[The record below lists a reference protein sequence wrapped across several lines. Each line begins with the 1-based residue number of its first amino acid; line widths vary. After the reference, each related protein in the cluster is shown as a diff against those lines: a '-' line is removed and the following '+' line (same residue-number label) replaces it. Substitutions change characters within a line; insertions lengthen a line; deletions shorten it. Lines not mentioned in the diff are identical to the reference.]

1 MSSTD
6 SPSLPSDANLSDFT
20 ESIAWTAE
28 TEPTAGEVIEK
39 ENLVRDV
46 VSMQDS
52 LRALLTR
59 VSTVKE
65 DCTKAESENETLQ
78 TYVESVTRSVASST
92 SSPGG
97 PGPGP
102 GSASGAAAVGNG
114 VKRR

>member
-1 MSSTD
+1 MATSD
-6 SPSLPSDANLSDFT
+6 SPSLPSNANLADFT

-39 ENLVRDV
+39 ENLLKDV
-46 VSMQDS
+46 LAMQDS

-59 VSTVKE
+59 VTTVKE

-78 TYVESVTRSVASST
+78 TYVESVTKSLAT
-92 SSPGG
+92 SSP
-97 PGPGP
+97 
-102 GSASGAAAVGNG
+102 AGAAAGNG

>member
-1 MSSTD
+1 MATSD
-6 SPSLPSDANLSDFT
+6 SPSLPSNANLADFT

-39 ENLVRDV
+39 ENLLKDV
-46 VSMQDS
+46 LAMQDS

-59 VSTVKE
+59 VTTVKE

-78 TYVESVTRSVASST
+78 TYVESVTKSLAI
-92 SSPGG
+92 SSP
-97 PGPGP
+97 
-102 GSASGAAAVGNG
+102 AGAAAGNG

>member
-1 MSSTD
+1 MASTD
-6 SPSLPSDANLSDFT
+6 SPSLPSDANLADFT

-39 ENLVRDV
+39 ENLVKEV
-46 VSMQDS
+46 IAMQDS

-59 VSTVKE
+59 VTSVKE

-78 TYVESVTRSVASST
+78 TYVESVTKSLAT
-92 SSPGG
+92 SSSPAG
-97 PGPGP
+97 
-102 GSASGAAAVGNG
+102 AAVGNG